1 MTNFY
6 ECAKDIVHA
15 QGAGGQDY
23 TLCGLTADTILDSKK
38 DFDPDNESD
47 VVVQMVETK
56 DKVTC
61 PDCATIIRHCCA
73 LGTKS
78 IAKKTKDYNFDD

>member
-47 VVVQMVETK
+47 VVVQMVETAE
-56 DKVTC
+56 KVTC
-61 PDCATIIRHCCA
+61 PECAEIIRYCLK
-73 LGTKS
+73 LGEKS
-78 IAKKTKDYNFDD
+78 IARGVKV